1 VTVPVTLERAALI
14 EYGDDFQTPKAG
26 GSTVEVQFNPESLKV
41 SFSNQ
46 VTPGD
51 QRGTSTKQFV
61 GTATTKLSI
70 SLWFDVT
77 APPFDGSGDV
87 RDQTRK
93 VVHYITA
100 PPAKEGE
107 DPPKPPALGFQW
119 GTFLFV
125 GTLDSLDES
134 LEFWSDDGR
143 PLRANVS
150 LSMSRQSISG
160 DLAATPRGARPRGG
174 TPGGAAGTRPLTPAP
189 AGASVQQLAD
199 AAGRDWQA
207 VASANGVENPRILAP
222 GQLLD
227 MGTGR

>member
-1 VTVPVTLERAALI
+1 MTVPVTLERAALI
-14 EYGDDFQTPKAG
+14 EYGDDFATPKDG
-26 GSTVEVQFNPESLKV
+26 GRTLEVQFNPESLKV
-41 SFSNQ
+41 SFANQ

-77 APPFDGSGDV
+77 APPHDGTGDV
-87 RDQTRK
+87 RDQTRQ
-93 VVHYITA
+93 VVYYITA
-100 PPAKEGE
+100 PPAQEGE
-107 DPPKPPALGFQW
+107 APPKPPALGFQW

-143 PLRANVS
+143 PLRANVTMA
-150 LSMSRQSISG
+150 MSKQSVSG
-160 DLAATPRGARPRGG
+160 DLAGTPRGARPRGG
-174 TPGGAAGTRPLTPAP
+174 TPGGGPGTRPLTAAP

-199 AAGRDWQA
+199 DAGRDWQT
-207 VASANGVENPRILAP
+207 VAAANGIENPRSLAP

-227 MGTGR
+227 LGAGR